1 MSQTLARA
9 GVIRA
14 SATALIT
21 LKILSQFLMQILVKL
36 RIIHRHCLVVVAV
49 EMAVEAVDGNL
60 SAVRG
65 RKKTNVL
72 RQSLISQRSIGNVGA
87 Q

>member
-72 RQSLISQRSIGNVGA
+72 RQSLIPQRSIGNVGA